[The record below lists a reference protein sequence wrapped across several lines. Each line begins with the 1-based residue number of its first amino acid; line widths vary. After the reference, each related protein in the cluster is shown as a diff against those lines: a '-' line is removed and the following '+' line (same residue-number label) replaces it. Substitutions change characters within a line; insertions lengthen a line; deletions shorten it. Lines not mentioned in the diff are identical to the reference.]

1 MKRLS
6 VECRP
11 CFTLRETRFGPV
23 AVIWSIRGGVP
34 AILRVVISHPHA
46 PADRIVRAAFPG
58 TRSSSCPEIESVAD
72 LVAASMAG
80 DDVRLPL
87 DLAGMDLC
95 SEFQQQVLGAVH
107 AIPRGSVSTYRRIA
121 AQLGHPQTARA
132 VGTALAANPFPILVP
147 CHRVIRS
154 DGTLGGYGGG
164 LPMKRAL
171 LESEGV
177 RFDPAG
183 RVLPGQYRY

>member
-1 MKRLS
+1 MNRGPVFHL
-6 VECRP
+6 
-11 CFTLRETRFGPV
+11 LRRTRFGPV
-23 AVIWSIRGGVP
+23 AFLWHVHRGEP
-34 AILRVVISHPHA
+34 RLLEIMISHPGA
-46 PADRIVRAAFPG
+46 PADRIARAALPG
-58 TRSSSCPEIESVAD
+58 ARPSSCPEVDSLAD

-87 DLAGMDLC
+87 DLARMDLC
-95 SEFQQQVLGAVH
+95 SEFQRRVLHAGH

-121 AQLGHPQTARA
+121 AHIGHPRASRA
-132 VGTALAANPFPILVP
+132 VGTALATNPFPILAP

-171 LESEGV
+171 LESEGI
-177 RFDPAG
+177 RFDTSG
-183 RVLPGQYRY
+183 RVLPDQYHY